1 MMHNIL
7 ILFTWVSSHKIL
19 YPINHGWMIA
29 SLCLVASWH
38 SLCVF
43 AITNRPKTVL
53 RNTNFR
59 NFHEF
64 LDKGLL
70 WIFSSQQ
77 PCSCFNVWWQ
87 RWQCSH
93 LSNNDGEL
101 VVAMH
106 ILPHGRPDTLRTAF
120 AMTRLSLCT
129 RGTNG
134 CDFWR
139 RFSRNFQ
146 NIFGGHN
153 VECDCDCSW
162 AVWQGPMSYAFISM
176 MGSCWW
182 LWYGVAVGDVGW
194 RCWVVM
200 WLFLLSSELDLI
212 E

>member
-53 RNTNFR
+53 RKANFR

-77 PCSCFNVWWQ
+77 PCSCFIVWWQ

-106 ILPHGRPDTLRTAF
+106 ILPHGRPDTLRTALRWLVWVS
-120 AMTRLSLCT
+120 AHEAPMAAT
-129 RGTNG
+129 
-134 CDFWR
+134 WR
-139 RFSRNFQ
+139 RFYR
-146 NIFGGHN
+146 IFWWPSY
-153 VECDCDCSW
+153 VCV
-162 AVWQGPMSYAFISM
+162 AYYMSAK
-176 MGSCWW
+176 
-182 LWYGVAVGDVGW
+182 
-194 RCWVVM
+194 
-200 WLFLLSSELDLI
+200 
-212 E
+212 